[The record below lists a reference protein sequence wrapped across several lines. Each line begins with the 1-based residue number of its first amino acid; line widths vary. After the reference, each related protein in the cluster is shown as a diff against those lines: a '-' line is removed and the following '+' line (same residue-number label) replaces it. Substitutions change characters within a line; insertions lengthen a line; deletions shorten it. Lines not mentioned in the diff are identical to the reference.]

1 MKIRLIMAL
10 LTLAGCAT
18 TPPEAG
24 CTALGEGV
32 RYCLQPL
39 PAGQGLAVN
48 QWVEVSVAGR
58 ASSEQLVFA
67 IDAAGARMQVVGLSP
82 LGQQVFRVTAD
93 HGTLSWNGPAAAEA
107 LGRQLPA
114 LIQLMLWP
122 EAAVRDG
129 LSAGATL
136 TVSSRE
142 RRLSGRDTL
151 LLTSR
156 QTAATPAGG
165 AIEAHF
171 TPLDARIR
179 ISPLED

>member
-82 LGQQVFRVTAD
+82 LGQRTPYSHAR
-93 HGTLSWNGPAAAEA
+93 WEA
-107 LGRQLPA
+107 GRS
-114 LIQLMLWP
+114 
-122 EAAVRDG
+122 E
-129 LSAGATL
+129 
-136 TVSSRE
+136 
-142 RRLSGRDTL
+142 
-151 LLTSR
+151 TSR
-156 QTAATPAGG
+156 SS
-165 AIEAHF
+165 
-171 TPLDARIR
+171 LLR
-179 ISPLED
+179 